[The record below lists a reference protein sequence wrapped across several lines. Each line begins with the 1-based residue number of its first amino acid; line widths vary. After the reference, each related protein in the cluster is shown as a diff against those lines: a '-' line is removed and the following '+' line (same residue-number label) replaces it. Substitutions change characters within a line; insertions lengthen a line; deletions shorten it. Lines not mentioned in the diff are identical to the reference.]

1 MFADIIRNASTEHE
15 VYFLLTSYIESVR
28 SGDKLNCGVSE
39 RITGLPLNG
48 SADVKERF
56 KLLLLELDAA
66 SKRLDDNACEVIRE
80 GMHILSSALIRLN
93 AFDEKSVRLQ
103 GVPVPGFNVQAAH
116 AT

>member
-28 SGDKLNCGVSE
+28 FGDKLNCGVSG

-56 KLLLLELDAA
+56 KLLMLELDAA

-80 GMHILSSALIRLN
+80 TVYILCAALNRLS
-93 AFDEKSVRLQ
+93 AFDGQSFLRRD
-103 GVPVPGFNVQAAH
+103 PVAPLHNAQAA
-116 AT
+116 